1 MAEKK
6 KFSKGIFNWSFFA
19 IATAAVILLN
29 IISSFLYKRI
39 DMTED
44 KRYSLSAGTISFL
57 ENPDN
62 FQNRLSLKIY
72 FDGKLPAELKHFRNS
87 IEDKLK
93 EFKQYAGDRIEY
105 QFIDPN
111 VGSENEQQA
120 LYESLYG
127 KGKGILPM
135 DIVYMKDGSQ
145 SQMLLWPGAV
155 IDYGGSTVNTI
166 QFLPGTSPGKPY
178 DLNGITE
185 MIENSINNMEYML
198 ISSLRRATQ
207 KSKPRVGFL
216 QGHGE
221 LTFAQTQRARSL
233 IAPYYAIA
241 DVTINDSLAALEN
254 IDGLII
260 ARPTQK
266 FNDRELYI
274 IDQFVMRGGRLMCF
288 LDALNLDEDS
298 LNKNGMTH
306 TTRNETG
313 LERMLFD
320 YGLKLNDNYVVDA
333 RCAPKPVP
341 FAKQSMIPW
350 FFHVL
355 ASPTRHPISR
365 NLEPVSLKYASEIQF
380 VGNSKNTLTPILTS
394 STNSNVTG
402 LAPMVNLGMPLN
414 YGKNPELIGNPDDE
428 VNKRCIA
435 GLAEGMFDSY
445 FKNRIVS
452 EFANNPLSKY
462 KGSSIEVRV
471 NCNLKGWDSR
481 NSKKFYLSNTDN
493 PCKVYLSGKITFK
506 IIADQTGKVTD
517 VTFKSSN
524 STMSNECLIKI
535 AEGYALREKFN
546 FPKNVKD
553 NQEGLISYTFDSKE
567 GKVLLIG
574 NGRFIANSY
583 DSMPAKNGVDYMY
596 RPTEFNDLRMDAEL
610 AQVGV
615 PLYFGNQEFFQNLTD
630 YMLGDHSVIDIR
642 SRQIDIHAIDKE
654 KIKSDATFYKIM
666 NLLLPVVLVLLF
678 ALVMSYIRKRKYVQK

>member
-19 IATAAVILLN
+19 IAIVAVILLN

-44 KRYSLSAGTISFL
+44 KRYSLSAGTIDFL

-72 FDGKLPAELKHFRNS
+72 FDGKLPAELKHFRNA

-120 LYESLYG
+120 LFESLYG

-145 SQMLLWPGAV
+145 SQMMVWPGAV

-166 QFLPGTSPGKPY
+166 QFLPGTTPGKPY
-178 DLNGITE
+178 DLNGITG

-241 DVTINDSLAALEN
+241 DVSINDSLAALEN

-266 FNDRELYI
+266 FSDRELYI

-355 ASPTRHPISR
+355 ASPTKHPISR

-380 VGNSKNTLTPILTS
+380 VGNSTNTLTPVLTS
-394 STNSNVTG
+394 SANSNVTG

-414 YGKNPELIGNPDDE
+414 YGKNPELIGNPTAE
-428 VNKRCIA
+428 VNKRCLA
-435 GLAEGMFDSY
+435 GLAEGKFKSY
-445 FKNRIVS
+445 FKNRIVE
-452 EFANNPLSKY
+452 EFANNPVAKY
-462 KGSSIEVRV
+462 K
-471 NCNLKGWDSR
+471 
-481 NSKKFYLSNTDN
+481 
-493 PCKVYLSGKITFK
+493 
-506 IIADQTGKVTD
+506 DQ
-517 VTFKSSN
+517 
-524 STMSNECLIKI
+524 ST
-535 AEGYALREKFN
+535 
-546 FPKNVKD
+546 
-553 NQEGLISYTFDSKE
+553 KE

-583 DSMPAKNGVDYMY
+583 DSMQAKNGIDFMY

-615 PLYFGNQEFFQNLTD
+615 PLYFGNQEFFQNLAD

-654 KIKSDATFYKIM
+654 KIKSDATFYKII